1 MTPIKVYLGL
11 IKNFFRFRSL
21 LSFKGSSEVELLK
34 SLFENE
40 IIHLAL
46 SIESGGLLVRYPLHQ
61 KVRLEARQLTSKT
74 YDQDTFEM
82 LSQAFHINHPK
93 MNGPLCEGQAV
104 GISVNGAEWEKT
116 QGALMDYM
124 YFKEGSLMVRDS

>member
-1 MTPIKVYLGL
+1 M
-11 IKNFFRFRSL
+11 
-21 LSFKGSSEVELLK
+21 ELLK